1 MIMGADLK
9 SSISR
14 LLQGLDELNI
24 PKPLR
29 EDHGGGFKEFSIHE
43 MSSFNQVNL
52 ETN

>member
-1 MIMGADLK
+1 MITGADLK

-29 EDHGGGFKEFSIHE
+29 DDHGVGYKEFYI
-43 MSSFNQVNL
+43 
-52 ETN
+52 

>member
-1 MIMGADLK
+1 MITGADLK

-29 EDHGGGFKEFSIHE
+29 EDHGVGYKEFYI
-43 MSSFNQVNL
+43 
-52 ETN
+52 